1 MPSGRLGYR
10 CRVLFEDYTTL
21 LLVGHAGGALLCV
34 ALTTHLFM
42 WLRRWARGVRNHG
55 SVRRFALW
63 AAGAYAFTMLLGMA
77 LYPTYKVRVRAEF
90 LENPSA
96 ISRAT
101 EARAESARLTEAR
114 NLESRLFRL
123 GKPNTMQTPDPFT
136 DDERDAI
143 AAEAER
149 RINRGAKLVRW
160 FDVKEHWSALGLM
173 LAGAL
178 VLLLWVKPS
187 EKHSE
192 RPQRGIARTTLVLA
206 LGSATIAW
214 IAAIIGIV
222 VTAAR
227 SVAGV

>member
-1 MPSGRLGYR
+1 
-10 CRVLFEDYTTL
+10 VLFEDYSAL
-21 LLVGHAGGALLCV
+21 LLIGHAAGALLCV
-34 ALTTHLFM
+34 ALTTHLFV
-42 WLRRWARGVRNHG
+42 WLRRWSRGVPNHG

-63 AAGAYAFTMLLGMA
+63 AAGAYAFTMLLGMG
-77 LYPTYKVRVRAEF
+77 LYPTYKVRVRAEY

-101 EARAESARLTEAR
+101 EERAASSRLTAAR

-123 GKPNTMQTPDPFT
+123 GKANTVQSAEPFT
-136 DDERDAI
+136 ASERDAI
-143 AAEAER
+143 ADEAER
-149 RINRGAKLVRW
+149 RITRGAKLVRW
-160 FDVKEHWSALGLM
+160 FDVKEHWSALGFI
-173 LAGAL
+173 LAGSLA
-178 VLLLWVKPS
+178 LLLWVKPS
-187 EKHSE
+187 EK
-192 RPQRGIARTTLVLA
+192 PQRGIARTTLVLA

>member
-1 MPSGRLGYR
+1 MGYR
-10 CRVLFEDYTTL
+10 WLVLLEDYSAL
-21 LLVGHAGGALLCV
+21 LLVGHAAGALLCV
-34 ALTTHLFM
+34 GLTTHLVF
-42 WLRRWARGVRNHG
+42 WLRRWSRGVPNHG

-63 AAGAYAFTMLLGMA
+63 AASAYAFTMLLGMA
-77 LYPTYKVRVRAEF
+77 LYPTYKVRVRGEY

-101 EARAESARLTEAR
+101 EEQAESARLSEAR

-123 GKPNTMQTPDPFT
+123 GKANTMQTPAPFT
-136 DDERDAI
+136 ASEREAI

-149 RINRGAKLVRW
+149 RTIRGAKLVRW
-160 FDVKEHWSALGLM
+160 FDVKEHWSALGLI

-178 VLLLWVKPS
+178 VLMLWVKPS
-187 EKHSE
+187 EQ
-192 RPQRGIARTTLVLA
+192 PQRGTVRTALVLA
-206 LGSATIAW
+206 LGSAAIAW

-222 VTAAR
+222 ITAAR